1 MVGCSRP
8 TCPKAATIALGYD
21 PVRRIAWFRDLDDL
35 TAGEAT
41 VLLCDQHAR
50 AVTLPVGWV
59 GRDERI
65 AEPGLWLP
73 TGEPPPATSP
83 EPPARARHRVATPLP
98 GTEIDADVLPLWVR
112 ERRDPAAHM
121 AVALYG
127 DEPHADQAVEQP
139 RGPLMARA
147 FRAAGLG

>member
-8 TCPKAATIALGYD
+8 TCPEVAAIALGYD
-21 PVRRIAWFRDLDDL
+21 AVRRIAWFRELDDVA
-35 TAGEAT
+35 AGEAT
-41 VLLCDQHAR
+41 VRLCEQHAR

-65 AEPGLWLP
+65 AEPALWLSADAPVPAARRTPARRRSP
-73 TGEPPPATSP
+73 TPPPLPTAPP
-83 EPPARARHRVATPLP
+83 EV
-98 GTEIDADVLPLWVR
+98 EELPLWVR
-112 ERRDPAAHM
+112 ERRDPAVHM

-127 DEPHADQAVEQP
+127 DEPHAEQDLEEP